1 MPSLVVRD
9 VVSSLRSSGP
19 STLNWLFLVES
30 LVVVILI
37 VFYFFYFN
45 RLLGFVVGWYLRR
58 RYWKSTNS
66 YLEIGGVSFSLLGG
80 RINFSDVRYV
90 SRNQSFRVVR
100 GYIVWKYWLRNVR
113 CEEDKLGNANLPCR
127 FQVSLHG
134 AELFLYNRTPHY
146 DEILSKLGI
155 HEPESMWSR
164 GHERATSSDGLLGPI
179 DPSTS
184 SSSSLPN
191 PEEAIKKL
199 SAQQSSTI
207 SPSDPGSAET
217 GAQKPATD
225 DVGSGKGTDWRRE
238 ALPVDFRCQ
247 TGSIVMGNPSTP
259 SLLIAGFDRIDGLY
273 SASKV
278 RWHLI
283 LPPRDRDPDCRR
295 TGPTQSRSD
304 LDHYKE
310 SYRMVFVQPKIV
322 YRMNPDYVGPLGVHG
337 AGVLDKLKTAPSFF
351 LGDFLKRPAH
361 HVTLSSFR
369 ELLRK
374 IPQLSKKA
382 RAEKEKAGQAKKN
395 VGSDAAEDWSGLLRY
410 QNSVDKGAAATHPA
424 LDRREYAKVTT
435 LLTCPEMEL
444 NYYCDV
450 PGKVPAK
457 PRMITGLAGLE
468 SCDIGNGDLSPEW
481 GIDVVIRGGEVTYG
495 PWADRQRAEIQK
507 AFLPPTFI
515 TTVPRPRL
523 RVGQDRMPVAMNI
536 FVEFTDGTSWQ
547 VPTRE
552 PSRDWKHD
560 SVDSG
565 SGLGTDATARAYGW
579 LGIGLGP
586 NSTLSV
592 VIPMVATASGYD
604 QQVEVHLDE
613 VSISSSVNYAPFL
626 RAQSCRIFLAMH
638 SPLAW
643 NDARTWEIDLSLANS
658 EISLLR
664 DHITL
669 LTDVAKDWT
678 SGPPGDYDHFIP
690 FVYSLKFGLTDYVLR
705 LFVNDHNIISN
716 AVIDDDN
723 ALLFAHG
730 PRLTGTALIPSDKYG
745 MDCSVIPFHIL
756 FIDLALGMS
765 LPNWNTHSAFVTPRT
780 STFAT
785 APELT
790 IDGSYRFYAG
800 AHPDHVERLALDVA
814 CHDVIFK
821 TLGWVVRYLF
831 NLKDNYF
838 GAFTHFVTP
847 KDYGYRM
854 QQEGAVQ
861 GDPLEQKWRP
871 GQVDVFE
878 VAVRLDLQRGI
889 MLLPQSIYDCDDAI
903 AIILP
908 QLQVDLRNHDYYM
921 EMAINADPCRIM
933 NMVNSEAILA
943 TCDFASLLETPDCI
957 HVQGLEIIAD
967 RLFGPQPRTATY
979 ICIWSINIG
988 AVYGSIPP
996 SLLQALS
1003 RAATTVAINFVDNDN
1018 ALPPDLAIAADP
1030 DATFVTV
1037 DFRSIDLAVRGQT
1050 TAIQLDVSDGI
1061 AVKFDDLPEPPFL
1074 KHVDVDIP
1082 TIVLRA
1088 LTPVFG
1094 RAAPWMEVASIDTD
1108 LSVVVGI
1115 TGEDWEQKV
1124 QTQRSFI
1131 ATQDEPTQRCPFI
1144 YGKNAA
1150 GVSSH
1155 IGGLFV
1161 PALDTPVRGHGPIRS
1176 RSELGLMNN
1185 RVRNSTVSS
1194 ATSDRDEDDGDSDF
1208 ESGTSTLDSENSL
1221 ASTDDDGDSHSDEFV
1236 FGGERGGRLSTYG
1249 AVLRLCK
1256 RNPESTYLDRPT
1268 FARLPAASDET
1279 RSAPPHD
1286 LDTPATRAKSRLRT
1300 FAANGTKTPGDK
1312 TAIDLTCR
1320 QPIRVVLTPV
1330 AAQVGADVLE
1340 GIKLDT
1346 NFEHYLDDLFDGY
1359 VSSQKQAPTVRYV
1372 ELEVRAHA
1380 PSIRME
1386 TIQDV
1391 LRPEAVI
1398 SIRPQ
1403 AANEVLRDT
1412 FQSTVLCTVE
1422 LALDDVMFAYRHVE
1436 DHFGGAESVERPTK
1450 PIVVMSQFSGSATST
1465 RLQVFH
1471 PEKTATYPNST
1482 RKSHILPAIDQV
1494 PRLRPTALDL
1504 SFRLCSA
1511 GIDLSTDQAQV
1522 ILRGGDAQLD
1532 FVDEA
1537 AELIIGTVWS
1547 WRVVHDFTG
1556 PLTERTLRRKLL
1568 SRRLVWAIAEA
1579 ASTQGIASFPTFL
1592 NRATSLISGTSL
1604 RTDDGWKTLHHL
1616 RHCLRLSHDEVQRLM
1631 STEQAWSS
1639 SQKLYDMLTAL
1650 VSQWQSWRI
1659 DTGDLS
1665 QSAILAELFDAASPT
1680 LPPDARFDA
1689 RQTVALSW
1697 DKLVMLEWDQGP
1709 LEARLWTGASSGN
1722 RLSMGPL
1729 SASIKSTGD
1738 DAPGRPVRL
1747 GGHVTLYGTEA
1758 KVDRDLLVL
1767 VRHIVGVRHTFER
1780 KLQAFAE
1787 QLETVRNSARESGD
1801 AASIVTQSDLL
1812 ANLPSLEFDI
1822 ALGMN
1827 HVSVKASADDLEAEG
1842 VLHGLSIRFL
1852 GGLITATPQGTTS
1865 ETQLLDFEAALVIP
1879 GIAFDARVLND
1890 DDVERLF
1897 STELKQIHFNTHY
1910 WGSVS
1915 RRLMVPRGVQPL
1927 CKASFGVHLV
1937 DVKIPRD
1944 VIRSYELV
1952 EKWRVAALPEV
1963 DSLLIDLRLS
1973 LEGLPPTA
1981 YATQMMTAPVA
1992 ANQTPKT
1999 SSAPSFP
2006 HILLANANVAVKI
2019 EFPRLRLEINAIPSL
2034 NIIYEAKDVAAEVN
2048 SSDVVAAAKEGVHGA
2063 LVLGFRVGAQSVCF
2077 LPIHGFG
2084 KAESPL
2090 PAETVFALPVVRAE
2104 GIVDGLPCPT
2114 VRVEAEIDS
2123 VSLKLT
2129 VGVIDSILSMQQH
2142 FGHDID
2148 ELLRVLHAR
2157 RGQATRVLAPDPQL
2171 ATAQNEKESLRSHP
2185 SPSRSWNASIT
2196 FSGVKV
2202 GLDGPQATQWVQ
2214 AKLIKVEVGRA
2225 PPQTFARLHAKV
2237 EKLGLSLEQRPTQ
2250 PQVLVS
2256 RTLDPHRLAF
2266 FQLDLRA
2273 DYCKGFQDSYAP
2285 NTSYHLD
2292 ERTPH
2297 LRLTFPRVH
2306 AVMQPAAVEALADLL
2321 DHFKLE
2327 IETRRGLRQMEL
2339 QALRDRVT
2347 KTLDGFGSAAETA
2360 PKESPSSLKKDVDT
2374 PMAPSWLASCVLTL
2388 AFTSIGIAVP
2398 LASEGTAASIVESD
2412 SETRPAFLLSIASIN
2427 FNAQKGSAGSANIN
2441 VFMVQFVSEF
2451 DMTKQEHFEG
2461 SSHKTRNR
2469 INLPRMSSS
2478 LRAPTGKPIVVESEV
2493 SGLEVDLEPSIVAY
2507 LYALM
2512 DMYLLSHEHFSKLAS
2527 QPEASPQSTAPVVEP
2542 LDPCHRS
2549 SSSPFALRIRAM
2561 FKFESGKI
2569 RLHST
2574 KKGGAI
2580 GGGSTPIGTPRPGA
2594 SRPSHTRSV
2603 RSLHDIRSPPRSLRY
2618 GTIDVTDDTP
2628 DLIELPVVSVW
2639 AETQDSSP
2647 SELTHL
2653 HVSIRIHGSSN
2664 ILKPTLIPFITSV
2677 VNAMKNRSVIPMQAA
2692 VVRHA
2697 AVEVV
2702 PPTDPSVAS
2711 TPSALG
2717 QFRLGVSLKIDE
2729 SSLKITCNPVVPV
2742 TATLFWNSGGFLLT
2756 WTPGEKTVELAV
2768 TVDGISVDLR
2778 HDHARGL
2785 ERCLNAEAR
2794 GIAASVAFRP
2804 ARDSLTGEDSGI
2816 TSITVLVPDVSA
2828 TANFRNLQVWMCFKA
2843 IWVDRMEL
2851 DFGTSL
2857 PDSSPS
2863 TSSLALP
2870 TTSAPATR
2878 TSMVALLEITR
2889 FEITCDL
2896 GHSIGR
2902 VKLSADVLNGRLRW
2916 IPGDSKLVSS
2926 TVRSLR
2932 ITGEGKAS
2940 GSIVTDGVL
2949 FSTRLRDKASGA
2961 KERGTPDLLQ
2971 IQIGIGET
2979 KAAIEFESKKMLALQ
2994 SDPIAVDVIDDW
3006 SQTTTANAE
3015 LSLAFHVKMGSFN
3028 VILTTSTFP
3037 TLIRVLH
3044 RIESLIAEKSAET
3057 DKSLADAG
3065 LPPRPATIRR
3075 SANIVPAV
3083 ASKLALDDEA
3093 AKCSIR
3099 ISNELKLELVRIR
3112 LAVFPDNFNEGQ
3124 VFRVDAGGGVR
3135 ANLTRSVEADQTTHR
3150 HLKLFLGGFSVRR
3163 VSHTR
3168 LTNKQVSEYDVPAW
3182 FELFRTSRP
3191 SVIFEIGLTEV
3202 LMKSTQAFGSN
3213 RLLHTFELTSG
3224 GQYDVTLNVGFIGVC
3239 LVLKLWLKRDPFPS
3253 ASYLQYALLKTLGKV
3268 ANLYQERMDQVMAEK
3283 EASRGPSTS
3292 PTDRPVSVKP
3302 QLADLSAASP
3312 TPELGAETTLS
3323 SRQNSDLSAGE
3334 PGPVMM
3340 KPTPLVQA
3348 ATGAHGPLEFVAVAN
3363 IKVQE
3368 PQFKQLGEATPP
3380 LKWIGVQ
3387 RERYPAWVHT
3397 GVTSPLEE
3405 ILILLSATYHNQ
3417 LAKQKLD
3424 NSKRGSCST
3433 QPTASRGA
3441 SCDAT

>member
-1 MPSLVVRD
+1 MSSHVVRD

-30 LVVVILI
+30 VVVVILI
-37 VFYFFYFN
+37 VFHFFYSN

-66 YLEIGGVSFSLLGG
+66 YFEIGGISFSLLGG
-80 RINFSDVRYV
+80 RINFSDVRYI
-90 SRNQSFRVVR
+90 SRNQSFHVVR
-100 GYIVWKYWLRNVR
+100 GYIIWKYWLRNVR
-113 CEEDKLGNANLPCR
+113 SEEHALGDTNLPCR

-155 HEPESMWSR
+155 HEPESVWSR
-164 GHERATSSDGLLGPI
+164 GHERATSRDGLLPPV

-191 PEEAIKKL
+191 SEEAIKE
-199 SAQQSSTI
+199 STSQQSSTGL
-207 SPSDPGSAET
+207 PRELCSAET
-217 GAQKPATD
+217 AAQKQASD
-225 DVGSGKGTDWRRE
+225 ESGHEKGTDWWRE

-259 SLLIAGFDRIDGLY
+259 SLLIAGFSRIDGVY
-273 SASKV
+273 SASK
-278 RWHLI
+278 
-283 LPPRDRDPDCRR
+283 
-295 TGPTQSRSD
+295 SRSE

-310 SYRMVFVQPKIV
+310 SYRMVFVQAKIV
-322 YRMNPDYVGPLGVHG
+322 YRMNPDYVAPLDVHG

-351 LGDFLKRPAH
+351 LGQFLNRPAH
-361 HVTLSSFR
+361 HATLGSFR

-374 IPQLSKKA
+374 IPQLS
-382 RAEKEKAGQAKKN
+382 EKAQAAKES
-395 VGSDAAEDWSGLLRY
+395 VDPDAAEDWSGLPRY
-410 QNSVDKGAAATHPA
+410 QNSVDKDGAAKHPA

-450 PGKVPAK
+450 AGKVPAE
-457 PRMITGLAGLE
+457 PRTVTGLAGLE

-481 GIDVVIRGGEVTYG
+481 GIDVVIRGGAVTYG

-507 AFLPPTFI
+507 AFLPPTFF
-515 TTVPRPRL
+515 TTVPTPRL
-523 RVGQDRMPVAMNI
+523 RAGQDRMHLAMKI
-536 FVEFTDGTSWQ
+536 FVEFTDGTTWQ

-565 SGLGTDATARAYGW
+565 SGLGSDATARAYGW
-579 LGIGLGP
+579 LGIEMGS
-586 NSTLSV
+586 NSTVSV
-592 VIPMVATASGYD
+592 VIPMVATATGYD

-613 VSISSSVNYAPFL
+613 ISITSSVNYAPFL
-626 RAQSCRIFLAMH
+626 RAQSSRIFLAMP

-643 NDARTWEIDLSLANS
+643 NAARTWDIDISLAKP

-678 SGPPGDYDHFIP
+678 CGPPGDYEHFVP

-705 LFVNDHNIISN
+705 LYVNDHNIISN

-723 ALLFAHG
+723 ALLFAKG
-730 PRLTGTALIPSDKYG
+730 PRLTGTASIPSDKYR
-745 MDCSVIPFHIL
+745 MDCSAIPFHIL
-756 FIDLALGMS
+756 FTGLALGMS
-765 LPNWNTHSAFVTPRT
+765 LPNWNTHSAFLTERT

-814 CHDVIFK
+814 CHDVVFK

-838 GAFTHFVTP
+838 GFFTHFVTP
-847 KDYGYRM
+847 KDYRYRM

-903 AIILP
+903 AIVLP

-921 EMAINADPCRIM
+921 EMAVNVDPCRIM
-933 NMVNSEAILA
+933 NMVNSTAVLA
-943 TCDFASLLETPDCI
+943 TCDFASLLGTPDCI
-957 HVQGLEIIAD
+957 HVQGLEVMAD

-979 ICIWSINIG
+979 ICIWSINVG

-996 SLLQALS
+996 SILQALS
-1003 RAATTVAINFVDNDN
+1003 RAGTTVSINFVDNDN
-1018 ALPPDLAIAADP
+1018 ALPPDLTIAVDP

-1037 DFRSIDLAVRGQT
+1037 DFGSIDLAVRGQT
-1050 TAIQLDVSDGI
+1050 TAIQLDVPGGI
-1061 AVKFDDLPEPPFL
+1061 AIKFDDLPEPPYL
-1074 KHVDVDIP
+1074 KHVDIDIP
-1082 TIVLRA
+1082 TIILRA

-1108 LSVVVGI
+1108 LSVVVGM
-1115 TGEDWEQKV
+1115 TGKGWEQKAR
-1124 QTQRSFI
+1124 TQRSFI
-1131 ATQDEPTQRCPFI
+1131 ATQDEPTQRCPFL
-1144 YGKNAA
+1144 YSKNEA

-1161 PALDTPVRGHGPIRS
+1161 PALDTPARGHGPIRS
-1176 RSELGLMNN
+1176 KSELGDVYNN
-1185 RVRNSTVSS
+1185 S
-1194 ATSDRDEDDGDSDF
+1194 ARGSMASVFDEKDGDSEY
-1208 ESGTSTLDSENSL
+1208 ESETSTMDSENSM
-1221 ASTDDDGDSHSDEFV
+1221 ASTDDDSDSQRDEFV
-1236 FGGERGGRLSTYG
+1236 FGGERGGRLSAYG

-1268 FARLPAASDET
+1268 FARLPAASDDT
-1279 RSAPPHD
+1279 RPAPPDD

-1300 FAANGTKTPGDK
+1300 FAAYDAKTPGDK

-1320 QPIRVVLTPV
+1320 QPIRIVLTPV

-1346 NFEHYLDDLFDGY
+1346 NFEHCLDELFDGY
-1359 VSSQKQAPTVRYV
+1359 VTSQKQAPTVRYV
-1372 ELEVRAHA
+1372 ELEIRAHA

-1386 TIQDV
+1386 IIQDV

-1403 AANEVLRDT
+1403 APNEVLRDT

-1422 LALDDVMFAYRHVE
+1422 LALDDVVFAYRHVE
-1436 DHFGGAESVERPTK
+1436 DHFGGAESVDRPLK
-1450 PIVVMSQFSGSATST
+1450 PIVVVSQFSGSAACT

-1471 PEKTATYPNST
+1471 PEKTATYLNPT
-1482 RKSHILPAIDQV
+1482 RESHTLPSPDQT

-1504 SFRLCSA
+1504 SFGVCSA
-1511 GIDLSTDQAQV
+1511 GVDLSTDQAQV
-1522 ILRGGDAQLD
+1522 ILRGGDARLD

-1537 AELIIGTVWS
+1537 AELIISTVWS

-1631 STEQAWSS
+1631 SNEEAWPS
-1639 SQKLYDMLTAL
+1639 SQKLHDMLATL

-1659 DTGDLS
+1659 DTGDMS
-1665 QSAILAELFDAASPT
+1665 QSVFLADLFDAASPNMP
-1680 LPPDARFDA
+1680 LEANFDA
-1689 RQTVALSW
+1689 QQSIAFSW
-1697 DKLVMLEWDQGP
+1697 NKPVVLEWDQGQ
-1709 LEARLWTGASSGN
+1709 LETRLWTGASSGN
-1722 RLSMGPL
+1722 RLRIGPL

-1738 DAPGRPVRL
+1738 EAPGKPVRI
-1747 GGHVTLYGTEA
+1747 GGHVTLYGTDA

-1787 QLETVRNSARESGD
+1787 QLETFKKSARKSGD

-1812 ANLPSLEFDI
+1812 ASLPSLEYGI
-1822 ALGMN
+1822 TLGLN
-1827 HVSVKASADDLEAEG
+1827 HASIKASADDLEAES
-1842 VLHGLSIRFL
+1842 VMHGLSIRLL
-1852 GGLITATPQGTTS
+1852 GGLITTTPQGASS
-1865 ETQLLDFEAALVIP
+1865 ETQLLEFEVALMIQRL
-1879 GIAFDARVLND
+1879 AFDARVLND
-1890 DDVERLF
+1890 DGVERLF
-1897 STELKQIHFNTHY
+1897 STELNQIHFDTTY

-1915 RRLMVPRGVQPL
+1915 HRPVLPRAVQPL
-1927 CKASFGVHLV
+1927 CKTSFGAHLV
-1937 DVKIPRD
+1937 DIKIPRD

-1952 EKWRVAALPEV
+1952 DKWRVAALPDV

-1981 YATQMMTAPVA
+1981 YATRRMPAPAVK
-1992 ANQTPKT
+1992 NQTPKT
-1999 SSAPSFP
+1999 ASAPSFP
-2006 HILLANANVAVKI
+2006 HILLANAKVAVKI
-2019 EFPRLRLEINAIPSL
+2019 NLPRLLLEINAIPSL
-2034 NIIYEAKDVAAEVN
+2034 NIIYEVKNVAAEAS
-2048 SSDVVAAAKEGVHGA
+2048 SSDGVAAGKEAVGA
-2063 LVLGFRVGAQSVCF
+2063 LDLGFRIGAQSLCF
-2077 LPIHGFG
+2077 LPIRGTG
-2084 KAESPL
+2084 EVESPL

-2104 GIVDGLPCPT
+2104 GFVDGLPCRT
-2114 VRVEAEIDS
+2114 VRVEAEVDS

-2129 VGVIDSILSMQQH
+2129 VGIIDSILSMQQH

-2148 ELLRVLHAR
+2148 ELLQVLHAR
-2157 RGQATRVLAPDPQL
+2157 RGPATRVLAPETQQDIAPSKKDL
-2171 ATAQNEKESLRSHP
+2171 VLSAPSSSL
-2185 SPSRSWNASIT
+2185 SWNASIT

-2214 AKLIKVEVGRA
+2214 AKLIKIEAGRA
-2225 PPQTFARLHAKV
+2225 PPQPFARLHAKV
-2237 EKLGLSLEQRPTQ
+2237 EKLGLSLEQRPMPMGQ
-2250 PQVLVS
+2250 PLN
-2256 RTLDPHRLAF
+2256 PHRLAF

-2273 DYCKGFQDSYAP
+2273 DYSKGIQDSYARQA
-2285 NTSYHLD
+2285 SYNLE
-2292 ERTPH
+2292 ERTGH
-2297 LRLTFPRVH
+2297 LKLTFPRVH
-2306 AVMQPAAVEALADLL
+2306 AVMQPPAVEALADLL

-2327 IETRRGLRQMEL
+2327 IETRRGLRQIEL
-2339 QALRDRVT
+2339 QALRDRFT
-2347 KTLDGFGSAAETA
+2347 KTLDGFGSAAEPT
-2360 PKESPSSLKKDVDT
+2360 PMESPFSTQKDDDT
-2374 PMAPSWLASCVLTL
+2374 PMTPSWLASCVLTL

-2398 LASEGTAASIVESD
+2398 LASEGIAPSIVESD
-2412 SETRPAFLLSIASIN
+2412 SELRPAFLLSIASIN
-2427 FNAQKGSAGSANIN
+2427 FNAQKGSAGSASVNDL
-2441 VFMVQFVSEF
+2441 MLQFVTEF
-2451 DMTKQEHFEG
+2451 DMTKQEHFDG
-2461 SSHKTRNR
+2461 SSHSIRNR

-2478 LRAPTGKPIVVESEV
+2478 LRAPNGKPIVVESEV
-2493 SGLEVDLEPSIVAY
+2493 SGLEVDLEPSIVAC

-2512 DMYLLSHEHFSKLAS
+2512 DMYRLSHERFSKLAL
-2527 QPEASPQSTAPVVEP
+2527 QPEASPSSTAAPVVDR
-2542 LDPCHRS
+2542 LDPCRRS
-2549 SSSPFALRIRAM
+2549 SSSSIALRIRAT

-2569 RLHST
+2569 RLHSARKGVAT
-2574 KKGGAI
+2574 GGA
-2580 GGGSTPIGTPRPGA
+2580 STPTGTPR
-2594 SRPSHTRSV
+2594 SSVTRPNHTRSA

-2618 GTIDVTDDTP
+2618 GTIDIADAP

-2653 HVSIRIHGSSN
+2653 HVGIRIHGSSN
-2664 ILKPTLIPFITSV
+2664 TLKPTLIPFITSV
-2677 VNAMKNRSVIPMQAA
+2677 VHAMKSRSAA
-2692 VVRHA
+2692 PTQVAMVRTAPAEVA
-2697 AVEVV
+2697 AA
-2702 PPTDPSVAS
+2702 TDQSGALA
-2711 TPSALG
+2711 PSAFG
-2717 QFRLGVSLKIDE
+2717 RFRLGVSLKIDE
-2729 SSLKITCNPVVPV
+2729 SSLKITCNSVVPV

-2756 WTPGEKTVELAV
+2756 WTPSERRVELAI
-2768 TVDGISVDLR
+2768 TVDGISADVR

-2804 ARDSLTGEDSGI
+2804 ATDGSLGESSDI

-2828 TANFRNLQVWMCFKA
+2828 AANFRNLQVWMCFKA

-2851 DFGTSL
+2851 DCGASL
-2857 PDSSPS
+2857 PDGSPS
-2863 TSSLALP
+2863 SSLALP
-2870 TTSAPATR
+2870 TASAPVSR
-2878 TSMVALLEITR
+2878 TSTLALLEVIR

-2916 IPGDSKLVSS
+2916 IPGHSRLVSS
-2926 TVRSLR
+2926 SVKSLR

-2940 GSIVTDGVL
+2940 GSIVTDGIL
-2949 FSTRLRDKASGA
+2949 FSTRLRDEASGA
-2961 KERGTPDLLQ
+2961 KERGTADLLQ

-2979 KAAIEFESKKMLALQ
+2979 KATVDFESKKMLALQ

-3006 SQTTTANAE
+3006 SQTTTASAE
-3015 LSLAFHVKMGSFN
+3015 LGLAFHVKMGSFN
-3028 VILTTSTFP
+3028 VILTTGTFP

-3044 RIESLIAEKSAET
+3044 RIELLIAEKSAEA
-3057 DKSLADAG
+3057 DKSLADSG
-3065 LPPRPATIRR
+3065 LPPRPSTIQRG
-3075 SANIVPAV
+3075 ANIVSAV

-3093 AKCSIR
+3093 TKCSIR
-3099 ISNELKLELVRIR
+3099 ISNELNLELLRIR
-3112 LAVFPDNFNEGQ
+3112 LAVFPDSFNEGQ
-3124 VFRVDAGGGVR
+3124 VFRFDAGGGVR

-3150 HLKLFLGGFSVRR
+3150 HLKLFLGGFVGPPVLL

-3168 LTNKQVSEYDVPAW
+3168 LTNTQVGEYDVPAW

-3224 GQYDVTLNVGFIGVC
+3224 GQYDVTLN
-3239 LVLKLWLKRDPFPS
+3239 
-3253 ASYLQYALLKTLGKV
+3253 TLGKV
-3268 ANLYQERMDQVMAEK
+3268 TTLYQERMDQVMAEK
-3283 EASRGPSTS
+3283 ESSGPSAFTS
-3292 PTDRPVSVKP
+3292 DRPTPLKP
-3302 QLADLSAASP
+3302 QLSAASP
-3312 TPELGAETTLS
+3312 TPKVDADTSTS
-3323 SRQNSDLSAGE
+3323 SGQNLDPSAGE
-3334 PGPVMM
+3334 LGPVLM

-3348 ATGAHGPLEFVAVAN
+3348 ATGAHGPLEFVAVTN

-3424 NSKRGSCST
+3424 NSKRGNCSPR
-3433 QPTASRGA
+3433 PTTARDASR
-3441 SCDAT
+3441 DET